1 MSPGRAAPRVRV
13 IGAGV
18 LGLCAAL
25 AFSEAGAEVE
35 VVERRDGPGLG
46 CSFLAGG
53 MIAPWCEAESAE
65 PVVVELGFEALAFW
79 TETVPVALR
88 RGSLVVAPAR
98 DRPELARFA
107 RRTSG
112 FERVD
117 GARVAELEPDLAG
130 RFDDALFFPHEAH
143 LDPRA
148 AIRALAARL
157 EASPNVRLRY
167 GAGAAPVADDDVDW
181 TIDCRGFD
189 ARREVEGLRGVKGE
203 MLVLQTRDVSLSR
216 PIRMIHPRHPVY
228 IVPRGDGRFMIG
240 ATMIENEE
248 AGRVTAR
255 AMLELLGAAYTAHPA
270 FGEAEIVET
279 GAGVRPAFFDNLP
292 RVRVEGRRIVLNG
305 LYRHGFLLAP
315 AVARRAVDV
324 ALRGADPEAALR
336 ATPRGEPRD
345 DDQIRDGHAHR
356 SERQDA

>member
-1 MSPGRAAPRVRV
+1 MRIRV

-18 LGLCAAL
+18 AGLTAAL
-25 AFSEAGAEVE
+25 EFARAGCFVE
-35 VVERRDGPGLG
+35 LVERREGPGLG

-65 PVVVELGFEALAFW
+65 PLVVDLGIESLNYW
-79 TETVPVALR
+79 TQIVPVALK
-88 RGSLVVAPAR
+88 RGSLVIAPAR
-98 DRPELARFA
+98 DRPELTRFS
-107 RRTSG
+107 RRTRE
-112 FERVD
+112 FERI
-117 GARVAELEPDLAG
+117 GAARIAELEPDLAG
-130 RFDDALFFPHEAH
+130 RFDDALFFPREAH

-148 AIRALAARL
+148 AVAALFDRLKAMDNVALRFGVDAAQA
-157 EASPNVRLRY
+157 E
-167 GAGAAPVADDDVDW
+167 DDVDW

-189 ARREVEGLRGVKGE
+189 AKDALPDLRGVKGE
-203 MLVLQTRDVSLSR
+203 MLVLFTKEVRLSR
-216 PIRMIHPRHPVY
+216 PVRLIHPRNPVY

-240 ATMIENEE
+240 ATMIENHE

-255 AMLELLGAAYTAHPA
+255 AMLELLGAAYAVHPA

-292 RVRVEGRRIVLNG
+292 RIRLDNRTIHMNG

-315 AVARRAVDV
+315 ALAMRAVDV
-324 ALRGADPEAALR
+324 ALRGADAAEILH
-336 ATPRGEPRD
+336 ED
-345 DDQIRDGHAHR
+345 R